1 MRNYI
6 IGIDTSAY
14 TTSIAIVDQQ
24 TNKIIYDGRK
34 VLLVPKGQKGLRQ
47 QEAVFQHLQN
57 FNELYKN
64 INIDFNQ
71 VQTVSVSSRP
81 RNVENS
87 YMPVFTVGQNYGKII
102 AKSLNS
108 NYVEYSH
115 QENHIA
121 ASLIENDNYKNLNEN
136 ILAIHISGG
145 TTEFLLVK
153 KSNVGYEAEII
164 GGSKDITFGQLI
176 DRIGTEMGFNFP
188 CGFHMEKYL
197 ENENDLNIEINNSN
211 KSNIKLPKISGE
223 TFINLSG
230 MENYYKNLLNTHKYH
245 NKTIISSLFKYVSTC
260 IVEII
265 NNLKLNYSF
274 NSIIITG
281 GVSANNIIRNEINNM
296 LKKNYNVIFPAK
308 ENSSDNAV
316 GVAYMPIIDRWYHEI
331 KTY

>member
-1 MRNYI
+1 MKHYI

-14 TTSIAIVDQQ
+14 TTSIAIVDEQ
-24 TNKIIYDGRK
+24 TKKILYDKRK
-34 VLLVPKGQKGLRQ
+34 VLLVPTGQKGLRQ

-57 FNELYKN
+57 FNELYNN
-64 INIDFNQ
+64 INIDFSE
-71 VQTVSVSSRP
+71 VKTVSVSSRP
-81 RNVENS
+81 RNVEGS

-102 AKSLNS
+102 AKTLNAE
-108 NYVEYSH
+108 YVEYSH

-121 ASLIENDNYKNLNEN
+121 ASLIENDNYKHLNEN

-145 TTEFLLVK
+145 TTEFLSVK
-153 KSNVGYEAEII
+153 KSNIGYESEII

-188 CGFHMEKYL
+188 CGLYMEKHI
-197 ENENDLNIEINNSN
+197 ENDLDIKSDNSTI
-211 KSNIKLPKISGE
+211 SNIKLPKISGE

-230 MENYYKNLLNTHKYH
+230 MENYYKNLLNTNKYN
-245 NKTIISSLFKYVSTC
+245 NKTIINSLFKYISTC

-265 NNLKLNYSF
+265 NKLNLNYSF
-274 NSIIITG
+274 NSIIIAG
-281 GVSANNIIRNEINNM
+281 GVASNNIIRNDVNNM
-296 LKKNYNVIFPAK
+296 LKQNYNVIFPAK